1 MCTKCDTD
9 RHGIDEGL
17 KGKVEKREMKG
28 ALVKAAAFGGAVA
41 WLLGKHVRPCDF
53 KISHRNR
60 L

>member
-9 RHGIDEGL
+9 RHGVDEGL

-28 ALVKAAAFGGAVA
+28 ALVKAAAFGGRCGLAA
-41 WLLGKHVRPCDF
+41 WQTREACDLE
-53 KISHRNR
+53 ISHR